1 MRPSQDV
8 DPWPVDGTPERLP
21 WLDVRPDLA
30 GGVDPLERIV
40 AFVERLEPRDGV
52 TGFVLEAPF
61 DPQPLRRLLG
71 SQGFTASLRQLGPRH
86 WQVLFRRP
94 AATSDGT
101 AGAAARRWRDAD
113 GRHVDV
119 RGMEAPE
126 PLAAVLAALDDAAAG
141 EAVIVHHD
149 RDPMLLFPE
158 LAERG
163 WRADYVDGE
172 PGEVR
177 LRLTRADGA

>member
-1 MRPSQDV
+1 MRTSQEV
-8 DPWPVDGTPERLP
+8 EPWPTDGTPERLP

-30 GGVDPLERIV
+30 DGVDPFERII
-40 AFVERLEPRDGV
+40 AFVDRLEPRDGG

-71 SQGFTASLRQLGPRH
+71 SQGFTAALRQRSPRH
-86 WQVLFRRP
+86 WQVLFRRR
-94 AATSDGT
+94 AAT
-101 AGAAARRWRDAD
+101 AGRTEGATPRRWRDAD
-113 GRHVDV
+113 GRHIDV

-126 PLAAVLAALDDAAAG
+126 PLVAVLAALDDAAAG